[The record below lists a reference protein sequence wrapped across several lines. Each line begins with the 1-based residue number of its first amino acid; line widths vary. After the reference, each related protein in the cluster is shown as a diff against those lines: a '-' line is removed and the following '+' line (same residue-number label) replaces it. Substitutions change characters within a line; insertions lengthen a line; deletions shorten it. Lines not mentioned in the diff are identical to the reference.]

1 MAVTFI
7 DLFAGI
13 GGFHAAGESFGWEC
27 VFANEMDPAAA
38 SVYEQNWD
46 LKALGNI
53 HEYTRASKKGTIPAH
68 DVLFAGFPCQPF
80 SKSGKQKGMDEDRGS
95 LFHDIAFI
103 LEGKSQS
110 ITTIER
116 LVLNVMQRM
125 SGIATETH
133 RLTQMI
139 AHTNCKLL
147 DTRKTTPNFRY
158 FEKEAVRIGGG
169 YNHRYALYDM
179 ILVKDN
185 HIDFAG
191 GVKPALSK
199 ISEFIKERNLSIKVE
214 VETRNLEEVDEVI
227 ETSVAFRIMLDNFTP
242 EKLREAVLHINGR
255 VETEASGGI
264 NENTLVSYAE
274 TGVDFI
280 SMGALTH
287 HVKSFDLSLKA
298 IK

>member
-1 MAVTFI
+1 MNAFDFDKWLTEALNEDIGPGDFTTLATIPTDAIGKAQLIVKDNGVIAGVTIAEKIIHAFDSTLKVTTFI
-7 DLFAGI
+7 HD
-13 GGFHAAGESFGWEC
+13 GEI
-27 VFANEMDPAAA
+27 V
-38 SVYEQNWD
+38 
-46 LKALGNI
+46 
-53 HEYTRASKKGTIPAH
+53 KKG
-68 DVLFAGFPCQPF
+68 
-80 SKSGKQKGMDEDRGS
+80 
-95 LFHDIAFI
+95 DIAFFV
-103 LEGKSQS
+103 EGKSQS

-139 AHTNCKLL
+139 AHTHCKLL

-199 ISEFIKERNLSIKVE
+199 ISEFTKERNLNVKVE
-214 VETRNLEEVDEVI
+214 VETRNLSEVDEVL
-227 ETSVAFRIMLDNFTP
+227 ETGIAFRIMLDNFTP
-242 EKLREAVLHINGR
+242 ERLREAVSHINGR

-264 NENTLVSYAE
+264 NEDTLVAYAE
-274 TGVDFI
+274 TGVNFI

-287 HVKSFDLSLKA
+287 HIKSFDLSLKA
-298 IK
+298 IQ

>member
-1 MAVTFI
+1 MNPFDFSTWLHSALQEDIGPGDYTTLATIPESAIGKAQLIVKDNGVIAGITIAEKIIQDFDPSLKVTTFI
-7 DLFAGI
+7 HDGD
-13 GGFHAAGESFGWEC
+13 
-27 VFANEMDPAAA
+27 V
-38 SVYEQNWD
+38 V
-46 LKALGNI
+46 
-53 HEYTRASKKGTIPAH
+53 KKG
-68 DVLFAGFPCQPF
+68 
-80 SKSGKQKGMDEDRGS
+80 
-95 LFHDIAFI
+95 DIAFI
-103 LEGKSQS
+103 VEGKSQS

-125 SGIATETH
+125 SGIATETY

-169 YNHRYALYDM
+169 SNHRYALYDM

-199 ISEFIKERNLSIKVE
+199 ISEFINERNLSIKVE
-214 VETRNLEEVDEVI
+214 VETRNLSEVDEVI
-227 ETSVAFRIMLDNFTP
+227 ETGVAFRIMLDNFTP

-298 IK
+298 VK

>member
-1 MAVTFI
+1 MNPFDFSTWLHSALQEDIGPGDYTTLATIPDSAIGKAQLIVKDNGVIAGITIAEKIIQDFDPSLKVTTFI
-7 DLFAGI
+7 HDGD
-13 GGFHAAGESFGWEC
+13 
-27 VFANEMDPAAA
+27 V
-38 SVYEQNWD
+38 V
-46 LKALGNI
+46 
-53 HEYTRASKKGTIPAH
+53 KKG
-68 DVLFAGFPCQPF
+68 
-80 SKSGKQKGMDEDRGS
+80 
-95 LFHDIAFI
+95 DIAFI
-103 LEGKSQS
+103 VEGKSQS

-169 YNHRYALYDM
+169 SNHRYALYDM

-191 GVKPALSK
+191 GVKAALSK
-199 ISEFIKERNLSIKVE
+199 ISEFIKERNLSIKIE
-214 VETRNLEEVDEVI
+214 VETRNLSEVDEVI
-227 ETSVAFRIMLDNFTP
+227 ETGIAFRIMLDNFTP

-264 NENTLVSYAE
+264 NETTLVSYAE
-274 TGVDFI
+274 TGVNFI

>member
-1 MAVTFI
+1 MNEFDFDKWLAEALREDIGPGDFTTLATIPSDAVGKAQLI
-7 DLFAGI
+7 VKDNGVLAGVSI
-13 GGFHAAGESFGWEC
+13 AEKIIHAF
-27 VFANEMDPAAA
+27 DH
-38 SVYEQNWD
+38 D
-46 LKALGNI
+46 LKVTTLIQDGDI
-53 HEYTRASKKGTIPAH
+53 VKKG
-68 DVLFAGFPCQPF
+68 
-80 SKSGKQKGMDEDRGS
+80 
-95 LFHDIAFI
+95 DIAFFV
-103 LEGKSQS
+103 EGKSQS

-139 AHTNCKLL
+139 AHTSCKLL

-199 ISEFIKERNLSIKVE
+199 ISEFLKERNLSIQVE

-227 ETSVAFRIMLDNFTP
+227 ETGVAFRIMLDNFTP
-242 EKLREAVLHINGR
+242 QNLREAVLHIHGK

-264 NENTLVSYAE
+264 NESTLVSYAE

-298 IK
+298 VK

>member
-1 MAVTFI
+1 MNAFDFDKWLAEALREDIGPGDFTTLATIPSDAVGKAQLIVKDNGVLAGVSIAEKIIHAFDPDLKVTTFI
-7 DLFAGI
+7 QDGDI
-13 GGFHAAGESFGWEC
+13 
-27 VFANEMDPAAA
+27 V
-38 SVYEQNWD
+38 
-46 LKALGNI
+46 
-53 HEYTRASKKGTIPAH
+53 KKG
-68 DVLFAGFPCQPF
+68 
-80 SKSGKQKGMDEDRGS
+80 E
-95 LFHDIAFI
+95 IAFYV
-103 LEGKSQS
+103 EGKSQS

-199 ISEFIKERNLSIKVE
+199 ISEFLKERNLSIQVE

-227 ETSVAFRIMLDNFTP
+227 ETGVAFRIMLDNFTP
-242 EKLREAVLHINGR
+242 QNLRDAVLHIHGR

-274 TGVDFI
+274 TGVNYI

-298 IK
+298 VK

>member
-1 MAVTFI
+1 MNAFDFDKWLAEALREDIGPGDFTTLATIPSDAFGKAQLIVKDNGVLAGVSIAEKIIHAFDPDLKVTTFI
-7 DLFAGI
+7 QDGDI
-13 GGFHAAGESFGWEC
+13 
-27 VFANEMDPAAA
+27 V
-38 SVYEQNWD
+38 
-46 LKALGNI
+46 
-53 HEYTRASKKGTIPAH
+53 KKG
-68 DVLFAGFPCQPF
+68 
-80 SKSGKQKGMDEDRGS
+80 
-95 LFHDIAFI
+95 DIAFFV
-103 LEGKSQS
+103 EGKSQS

-125 SGIATETH
+125 SGIATETN

-199 ISEFIKERNLSIKVE
+199 ISEFLKERNLSIQVE

-227 ETSVAFRIMLDNFTP
+227 ETGVAFRIMLDNFTP
-242 EKLREAVLHINGR
+242 QNLREAVLHIHGR

-264 NENTLVSYAE
+264 NESTLVGYAE

-298 IK
+298 VK

>member
-1 MAVTFI
+1 MNAFDFDKWLAEALNEDIGPGDFTTLATIPDDALGKAQLIVKDNGILAGVTIAEKIIHAFDSSLKVTTFI
-7 DLFAGI
+7 QDGAT
-13 GGFHAAGESFGWEC
+13 
-27 VFANEMDPAAA
+27 V
-38 SVYEQNWD
+38 
-46 LKALGNI
+46 
-53 HEYTRASKKGTIPAH
+53 
-68 DVLFAGFPCQPF
+68 
-80 SKSGKQKGMDEDRGS
+80 QKG
-95 LFHDIAFI
+95 DIAFI
-103 LEGKSQS
+103 VEGKSQS

-199 ISEFIKERNLSIKVE
+199 ISEFIKERNLTVKVE
-214 VETRNLEEVDEVI
+214 VETRNLDEVDEVI
-227 ETSVAFRIMLDNFTP
+227 ETGVAFRIMLDNFTP

-255 VETEASGGI
+255 AETEASGGI

-274 TGVDFI
+274 TGVDYI

>member
-1 MAVTFI
+1 MNAFDFDKWLAEALREDIGPGDFTTLATIPSDAVGKAQLIVKDNGVLAGVSIAEKIIHAFDPDLKVTTFI
-7 DLFAGI
+7 QDGDL
-13 GGFHAAGESFGWEC
+13 
-27 VFANEMDPAAA
+27 V
-38 SVYEQNWD
+38 
-46 LKALGNI
+46 
-53 HEYTRASKKGTIPAH
+53 KKG
-68 DVLFAGFPCQPF
+68 
-80 SKSGKQKGMDEDRGS
+80 
-95 LFHDIAFI
+95 DIAFFV
-103 LEGKSQS
+103 EGKSQS

-139 AHTNCKLL
+139 AHTSCKLL

-199 ISEFIKERNLSIKVE
+199 ISEFLKERNLSIQVE

-227 ETSVAFRIMLDNFTP
+227 ETGVAFRIMLDNFTP
-242 EKLREAVLHINGR
+242 QNLREAVLHIHGK

-264 NENTLVSYAE
+264 NESTLVSYAE

-298 IK
+298 VK

>member
-1 MAVTFI
+1 MNVFDFDNWLAEALKEDIGPGDFTTLATIPNDAIGKAQLIVK
-7 DLFAGI
+7 DNGVLAGI
-13 GGFHAAGESFGWEC
+13 AIAEKIIHAF
-27 VFANEMDPAAA
+27 DP
-38 SVYEQNWD
+38 S
-46 LKALGNI
+46 LKITTLLQDG
-53 HEYTRASKKGTIPAH
+53 TLVKKG
-68 DVLFAGFPCQPF
+68 
-80 SKSGKQKGMDEDRGS
+80 
-95 LFHDIAFI
+95 DIAFYV
-103 LEGKSQS
+103 EGKSQS

-125 SGIATETH
+125 SGIATETY
-133 RLTQMI
+133 RLTKMI

-169 YNHRYALYDM
+169 VNHRYALYDM

-185 HIDFAG
+185 HIDFSG

-199 ISEFIKERNLSIKVE
+199 IESFMKEQNLDLKIE
-214 VETRNLEEVDEVI
+214 VETRNLQEIEEVL
-227 ETSVAFRIMLDNFTP
+227 ETGIAFRIMLDNFSP
-242 EKLREAVLHINGR
+242 DQIREAVAFISGR

-264 NENTLVSYAE
+264 NESTLVSYAE
-274 TGVDFI
+274 TGVNYI

>member
-1 MAVTFI
+1 MNEFDFDKWLAEALREDIGPGDFTTLATIPSDAVGKAQLI
-7 DLFAGI
+7 VKDNGVLAGVSI
-13 GGFHAAGESFGWEC
+13 AEKIIHAF
-27 VFANEMDPAAA
+27 DP
-38 SVYEQNWD
+38 D
-46 LKALGNI
+46 LKVTTLIQDGDI
-53 HEYTRASKKGTIPAH
+53 VKKG
-68 DVLFAGFPCQPF
+68 
-80 SKSGKQKGMDEDRGS
+80 
-95 LFHDIAFI
+95 DIAFFV
-103 LEGKSQS
+103 EGKSQS

-139 AHTNCKLL
+139 AHTNCKVL

-199 ISEFIKERNLSIKVE
+199 ISEFLKERNLSIQVE

-227 ETSVAFRIMLDNFTP
+227 ETGVAFRIMLDNFTP
-242 EKLREAVLHINGR
+242 QNLREAVLHIHGK

-264 NENTLVSYAE
+264 NESTLVSYAE

-298 IK
+298 VK

>member
-1 MAVTFI
+1 MNPFDFSTWLHSALQEDIGPGDYTTLATIPENAMGKAQLIVKDNGVIAGVSIAEKIIRAFDPSLKVTT
-7 DLFAGI
+7 L
-13 GGFHAAGESFGWEC
+13 
-27 VFANEMDPAAA
+27 
-38 SVYEQNWD
+38 
-46 LKALGNI
+46 I
-53 HEYTRASKKGTIPAH
+53 HDGDVVKKG
-68 DVLFAGFPCQPF
+68 
-80 SKSGKQKGMDEDRGS
+80 
-95 LFHDIAFI
+95 DIAFFV
-103 LEGKSQS
+103 EGKSQS

-199 ISEFIKERNLSIKVE
+199 ISEFIQERNLSIKVE
-214 VETRNLEEVDEVI
+214 VETRNLDEVDQVL
-227 ETSVAFRIMLDNFTP
+227 ETGIAFRIMLDNFNP

-274 TGVDFI
+274 TGVDYI

-298 IK
+298 I

>member
-1 MAVTFI
+1 MNAF
-7 DLFAGI
+7 DFESWLAEALKEDI
-13 GGFHAAGESFGWEC
+13 GPGDFTTLA
-27 VFANEMDPAAA
+27 
-38 SVYEQNWD
+38 
-46 LKALGNI
+46 
-53 HEYTRASKKGTIPAH
+53 TIPDNAIGKAQLIVK
-68 DVLFAGFPCQPF
+68 DNGVLAGVSIAEKIIHAFDPSLKMTTLLQD
-80 SKSGKQKGMDEDRGS
+80 GALVQKG
-95 LFHDIAFI
+95 DIAFYM
-103 LEGKSQS
+103 EGKSQS

-139 AHTNCKLL
+139 AHTSCKLL

-169 YNHRYALYDM
+169 INHRYALYDM

-185 HIDFAG
+185 HIDFSG

-199 ISEFIKERNLSIKVE
+199 IESFLKEQNLDLKIE
-214 VETRNLEEVDEVI
+214 VETRNLKEIDEVL
-227 ETSVAFRIMLDNFTP
+227 ETGIAFRIMLDNFSP
-242 EKLREAVLHINGR
+242 DQIREAVQHINGR

-274 TGVDFI
+274 TGVNYI

>member
-1 MAVTFI
+1 MNAIDFDKWLTEALNEDIGPGDFTTRATIPDNAIGKAQLIVKDNGILAGVTIAEKIIHAFDSSLKVTTFI
-7 DLFAGI
+7 QDGAT
-13 GGFHAAGESFGWEC
+13 
-27 VFANEMDPAAA
+27 V
-38 SVYEQNWD
+38 
-46 LKALGNI
+46 
-53 HEYTRASKKGTIPAH
+53 
-68 DVLFAGFPCQPF
+68 
-80 SKSGKQKGMDEDRGS
+80 QKG
-95 LFHDIAFI
+95 DIAFI
-103 LEGKSQS
+103 VEGKSQS

-133 RLTQMI
+133 RLVQMI
-139 AHTNCKLL
+139 SHTNCKLL

-169 YNHRYALYDM
+169 FNHRYALYDM

-185 HIDFAG
+185 HIDFSG

-199 ISEFIKERNLSIKVE
+199 IVAFLKEKNLNLKIE
-214 VETRNLEEVDEVI
+214 VETRNLQEIDEVLESGI
-227 ETSVAFRIMLDNFTP
+227 AFRIMLDNFAP
-242 EKLREAVLHINGR
+242 DKIREAVKHINGK

-264 NENTLVSYAE
+264 DETTLKEYAE
-274 TGVDFI
+274 TGVNYI

>member
-1 MAVTFI
+1 MNAFDFDKWLAEALNEDIGPGDFTTLATIPNDAVGKAQLVVKDNGTIAGVTIAEKIIHSFDSSLKMTTFI
-7 DLFAGI
+7 KDGAT
-13 GGFHAAGESFGWEC
+13 
-27 VFANEMDPAAA
+27 V
-38 SVYEQNWD
+38 
-46 LKALGNI
+46 
-53 HEYTRASKKGTIPAH
+53 
-68 DVLFAGFPCQPF
+68 
-80 SKSGKQKGMDEDRGS
+80 QKG
-95 LFHDIAFI
+95 DIAFI
-103 LEGKSQS
+103 VEGKSQS

-191 GVKPALSK
+191 GVKAALSK
-199 ISEFIKERNLSIKVE
+199 ISEFIKERNLTINIE

-227 ETSVAFRIMLDNFTP
+227 ETGVAFRIMLDNFTP

-255 VETEASGGI
+255 VETEGSGGI
-264 NENTLVSYAE
+264 NENTLISYAE

>member
-1 MAVTFI
+1 MNAFDFDKWLAEALNEDIGPGDFTTLATIPNDAIGKAQLIVKDNGVIAGIAIAEKIIHAFDSTLKVTTFI
-7 DLFAGI
+7 QDGAT
-13 GGFHAAGESFGWEC
+13 
-27 VFANEMDPAAA
+27 V
-38 SVYEQNWD
+38 
-46 LKALGNI
+46 
-53 HEYTRASKKGTIPAH
+53 
-68 DVLFAGFPCQPF
+68 
-80 SKSGKQKGMDEDRGS
+80 QKG
-95 LFHDIAFI
+95 DIAFI
-103 LEGKSQS
+103 VEGKSQS

-133 RLTQMI
+133 SLTQMI

-199 ISEFIKERNLSIKVE
+199 ISEFMKERNLTIQVE

-227 ETSVAFRIMLDNFTP
+227 ETGVAFRIMLDNFTP

-255 VETEASGGI
+255 LETEASGGI

-274 TGVDFI
+274 TGVDYI

>member
-1 MAVTFI
+1 MNAFDFETWLAEALRE
-7 DLFAGI
+7 DI
-13 GGFHAAGESFGWEC
+13 GPGDFTTLA
-27 VFANEMDPAAA
+27 
-38 SVYEQNWD
+38 
-46 LKALGNI
+46 
-53 HEYTRASKKGTIPAH
+53 TIPDNAIGKAQLIVK
-68 DVLFAGFPCQPF
+68 DNGVLAGVSIAEKIIHAFDPSLKMTTLLQD
-80 SKSGKQKGMDEDRGS
+80 GALVQKG
-95 LFHDIAFI
+95 DIAFYV
-103 LEGKSQS
+103 EGKSQS

-139 AHTNCKLL
+139 AHTSCKLL

-169 YNHRYALYDM
+169 INHRYALYDM

-185 HIDFAG
+185 HIDFSG

-199 ISEFIKERNLSIKVE
+199 IESFLKEQNLDLKIE
-214 VETRNLEEVDEVI
+214 VETRNLKEIDEVL
-227 ETSVAFRIMLDNFTP
+227 ETGIAFRIMLDNFSP
-242 EKLREAVLHINGR
+242 DQIREAVQHINGR

-274 TGVDFI
+274 TGVNYI

>member
-1 MAVTFI
+1 MNAFDFDTWLAEALKE
-7 DLFAGI
+7 DI
-13 GGFHAAGESFGWEC
+13 GPGDFTTLA
-27 VFANEMDPAAA
+27 
-38 SVYEQNWD
+38 
-46 LKALGNI
+46 
-53 HEYTRASKKGTIPAH
+53 TIPDNAIGKAQLIVK
-68 DVLFAGFPCQPF
+68 DNGVLAGVSIAEKIIHAFDPSLKMTTLLQD
-80 SKSGKQKGMDEDRGS
+80 GALVQKG
-95 LFHDIAFI
+95 DIAFYV
-103 LEGKSQS
+103 EGKSQS

-139 AHTNCKLL
+139 AHTSCKLL

-169 YNHRYALYDM
+169 INHRYALYDM

-185 HIDFAG
+185 HIDFSG

-199 ISEFIKERNLSIKVE
+199 IESFLKEQNLDLKIE
-214 VETRNLEEVDEVI
+214 VETRNLKEIDEVL
-227 ETSVAFRIMLDNFTP
+227 ETGIAFRIMLDNFSP
-242 EKLREAVLHINGR
+242 DQIREAVQHINGR

-274 TGVDFI
+274 TGVDVI

-298 IK
+298 VK

>member
-1 MAVTFI
+1 MNAFDFETWLAEALRE
-7 DLFAGI
+7 DI
-13 GGFHAAGESFGWEC
+13 GPGDFTTLA
-27 VFANEMDPAAA
+27 
-38 SVYEQNWD
+38 
-46 LKALGNI
+46 
-53 HEYTRASKKGTIPAH
+53 TIPDNDIGKAQLIVK
-68 DVLFAGFPCQPF
+68 DNGVLAGVSIAEKIIHAFDPSLKMTTLLQD
-80 SKSGKQKGMDEDRGS
+80 GALVQKG
-95 LFHDIAFI
+95 DIAFYV
-103 LEGKSQS
+103 EGKSQS

-139 AHTNCKLL
+139 AHTSCKLL

-169 YNHRYALYDM
+169 INHRYALYDM

-185 HIDFAG
+185 HIDFSG

-199 ISEFIKERNLSIKVE
+199 IESFLKEQNLDLKIE
-214 VETRNLEEVDEVI
+214 VETRNLKEIDEVL
-227 ETSVAFRIMLDNFTP
+227 ETGIAFRIMLDNFSP
-242 EKLREAVLHINGR
+242 DQIREAVQHINGR

-274 TGVDFI
+274 TGVNYI

>member
-1 MAVTFI
+1 MNAFDFDKWLAEALNEDIGPGDFTTLATIPDNALGKAQLIVKDNGILAGVTIAEKIIHAFDSSLKVTTFI
-7 DLFAGI
+7 QDGAT
-13 GGFHAAGESFGWEC
+13 
-27 VFANEMDPAAA
+27 V
-38 SVYEQNWD
+38 
-46 LKALGNI
+46 
-53 HEYTRASKKGTIPAH
+53 
-68 DVLFAGFPCQPF
+68 
-80 SKSGKQKGMDEDRGS
+80 QKG
-95 LFHDIAFI
+95 DIAFI

-227 ETSVAFRIMLDNFTP
+227 ETGVAFRIMLDNFTP

>member
-1 MAVTFI
+1 MNAFDFDKWLAEALREDIGPGDYTTLATIPSDAIGKAQLIVKDNGVLAGVSIAEKIIHAFDPDLKVTTFI
-7 DLFAGI
+7 QDGDL
-13 GGFHAAGESFGWEC
+13 
-27 VFANEMDPAAA
+27 V
-38 SVYEQNWD
+38 
-46 LKALGNI
+46 
-53 HEYTRASKKGTIPAH
+53 KKG
-68 DVLFAGFPCQPF
+68 
-80 SKSGKQKGMDEDRGS
+80 
-95 LFHDIAFI
+95 DIAFFV
-103 LEGKSQS
+103 EGKSQS

-139 AHTNCKLL
+139 AHTSCKLL

-199 ISEFIKERNLSIKVE
+199 ISEFLKERNLSIQVE

-227 ETSVAFRIMLDNFTP
+227 ETGVAFRIMLDNFTP
-242 EKLREAVLHINGR
+242 QNLREAVLHIHGK

-264 NENTLVSYAE
+264 NESTLVSYAE

-298 IK
+298 VK

>member
-1 MAVTFI
+1 MNPFDFSTWLHSALQEDIGPGDYTTLATIPESAIGKAQLIVKDNGVI
-7 DLFAGI
+7 AGI
-13 GGFHAAGESFGWEC
+13 TIAEIIIQAF
-27 VFANEMDPAAA
+27 DP
-38 SVYEQNWD
+38 S
-46 LKALGNI
+46 LKVTAFI
-53 HEYTRASKKGTIPAH
+53 HDG
-68 DVLFAGFPCQPF
+68 DVVKMG
-80 SKSGKQKGMDEDRGS
+80 
-95 LFHDIAFI
+95 DIAFI
-103 LEGKSQS
+103 VEGKSQS

-169 YNHRYALYDM
+169 SNHRYALYDM

-199 ISEFIKERNLSIKVE
+199 ISEFINERNLSIKVE
-214 VETRNLEEVDEVI
+214 VETRNLSEVDEVI
-227 ETSVAFRIMLDNFTP
+227 ETGVAFRIMLDNFTP

>member
-1 MAVTFI
+1 MNAFDFDKWLAEALNEDIGPGDFTTLATIPDNALGKAQLIVKDNGILAGVTIAEKIIHAFDSSLKVTTFI
-7 DLFAGI
+7 QDGAT
-13 GGFHAAGESFGWEC
+13 
-27 VFANEMDPAAA
+27 V
-38 SVYEQNWD
+38 
-46 LKALGNI
+46 
-53 HEYTRASKKGTIPAH
+53 
-68 DVLFAGFPCQPF
+68 
-80 SKSGKQKGMDEDRGS
+80 QKG
-95 LFHDIAFI
+95 DIAFI
-103 LEGKSQS
+103 VEGKSQS

-125 SGIATETH
+125 SGIATETN
-133 RLTQMI
+133 RLVQMI
-139 AHTNCKLL
+139 SHTNCKLL
-147 DTRKTTPNFRY
+147 DTRKTTPNFRN

-227 ETSVAFRIMLDNFTP
+227 ETGVAFRIMLDNFSP

>member
-1 MAVTFI
+1 MNAFDFDKWLAEALNEDIGPGDFTTLATIPNDAIGKAQLIVKDNGVIAGIAIAEKIIHAFDSTLKVITFI
-7 DLFAGI
+7 QDGAT
-13 GGFHAAGESFGWEC
+13 
-27 VFANEMDPAAA
+27 V
-38 SVYEQNWD
+38 
-46 LKALGNI
+46 
-53 HEYTRASKKGTIPAH
+53 
-68 DVLFAGFPCQPF
+68 
-80 SKSGKQKGMDEDRGS
+80 QKG
-95 LFHDIAFI
+95 DIAFI
-103 LEGKSQS
+103 VEGKSQS

-133 RLTQMI
+133 SLTQMI

-199 ISEFIKERNLSIKVE
+199 ISEFIKERNLTIQVE

-227 ETSVAFRIMLDNFTP
+227 ETGVAFRIMLDNFTP

-274 TGVDFI
+274 TGVDYI

>member
-1 MAVTFI
+1 MNAFDFETWLAEALKE
-7 DLFAGI
+7 DI
-13 GGFHAAGESFGWEC
+13 GPGDFTTLA
-27 VFANEMDPAAA
+27 
-38 SVYEQNWD
+38 
-46 LKALGNI
+46 
-53 HEYTRASKKGTIPAH
+53 TIPDNAIGKAQLIVK
-68 DVLFAGFPCQPF
+68 DNGVLAGVSIAEKIIHAFDPSLKMTTLLQD
-80 SKSGKQKGMDEDRGS
+80 GALVQKG
-95 LFHDIAFI
+95 DIAFYV
-103 LEGKSQS
+103 EGKSQS

-139 AHTNCKLL
+139 AHTSCKLL

-169 YNHRYALYDM
+169 INHRYALYDM

-185 HIDFAG
+185 HIDFSG

-199 ISEFIKERNLSIKVE
+199 IESFIKEQNLNLKIE
-214 VETRNLEEVDEVI
+214 VETRNLKEIDEVL
-227 ETSVAFRIMLDNFTP
+227 ETGIAFRIMLDNFSP
-242 EKLREAVLHINGR
+242 DQIREAVQHINGR
-255 VETEASGGI
+255 AETEASGGI
-264 NENTLVSYAE
+264 NDSTLVSYAE

>member
-1 MAVTFI
+1 MNAF
-7 DLFAGI
+7 DFESWLAEALKEDI
-13 GGFHAAGESFGWEC
+13 GPGDFTTLA
-27 VFANEMDPAAA
+27 
-38 SVYEQNWD
+38 
-46 LKALGNI
+46 
-53 HEYTRASKKGTIPAH
+53 TIPDNAIGKAQLIVK
-68 DVLFAGFPCQPF
+68 DNGVLAGVSIAEKIIHAFDPSLKMTTLLQD
-80 SKSGKQKGMDEDRGS
+80 GALVQKG
-95 LFHDIAFI
+95 DIAFYV
-103 LEGKSQS
+103 EGKSQS

-139 AHTNCKLL
+139 AHTSCKLL

-169 YNHRYALYDM
+169 INHRYALYDM

-185 HIDFAG
+185 HIDFSG

-199 ISEFIKERNLSIKVE
+199 IESFLKEQNLDLKIE
-214 VETRNLEEVDEVI
+214 VETRNLKEIDEVL
-227 ETSVAFRIMLDNFTP
+227 ETGIAFRIMLDNFSP
-242 EKLREAVLHINGR
+242 DQIREAVQHINGR

-274 TGVDFI
+274 TGVNYI

>member
-1 MAVTFI
+1 MNPFDFSTWLHSALQEDIGPGDYTTLATIPESAIGKAQLIVKENGIIAGITIAEKIIQAFDPSLKVTTFI
-7 DLFAGI
+7 HDGD
-13 GGFHAAGESFGWEC
+13 
-27 VFANEMDPAAA
+27 V
-38 SVYEQNWD
+38 V
-46 LKALGNI
+46 
-53 HEYTRASKKGTIPAH
+53 KKG
-68 DVLFAGFPCQPF
+68 
-80 SKSGKQKGMDEDRGS
+80 
-95 LFHDIAFI
+95 DIAFI
-103 LEGKSQS
+103 VEGKSQS

-133 RLTQMI
+133 RLTKMI
-139 AHTNCKLL
+139 AHTTCKLL

-169 YNHRYALYDM
+169 SNHRHALYDM

-214 VETRNLEEVDEVI
+214 VETRNLSEVDEVI
-227 ETSVAFRIMLDNFTP
+227 EAGVAFRIMLDNFTP

-264 NENTLVSYAE
+264 NETTLVSYAE
-274 TGVDFI
+274 TGVNFI

>member
-1 MAVTFI
+1 MNAFDFDKWLAEALNEDIGPGDFTTLATIPDNAIGKAQLIVKDNGILAGVTIAEKIIHAFDSSLKVTTFI
-7 DLFAGI
+7 QDGAT
-13 GGFHAAGESFGWEC
+13 
-27 VFANEMDPAAA
+27 V
-38 SVYEQNWD
+38 
-46 LKALGNI
+46 
-53 HEYTRASKKGTIPAH
+53 
-68 DVLFAGFPCQPF
+68 
-80 SKSGKQKGMDEDRGS
+80 QKG
-95 LFHDIAFI
+95 DIAFI
-103 LEGKSQS
+103 VEGKSQS

-199 ISEFIKERNLSIKVE
+199 ISEFIKERNLTIKVE
-214 VETRNLEEVDEVI
+214 VETRNLDEVDEVI
-227 ETSVAFRIMLDNFTP
+227 ETGVAFRIMLDNFTP

-274 TGVDFI
+274 TGVDYI

>member
-1 MAVTFI
+1 MNEFDFDKWLTEALKEDIGPGDFTTLATIPNDAIGKAQLIVKDNGVIAGVAIAEKIIHVFDASLKVTTFI
-7 DLFAGI
+7 QDGAVVKHG
-13 GGFHAAGESFGWEC
+13 
-27 VFANEMDPAAA
+27 
-38 SVYEQNWD
+38 
-46 LKALGNI
+46 
-53 HEYTRASKKGTIPAH
+53 
-68 DVLFAGFPCQPF
+68 
-80 SKSGKQKGMDEDRGS
+80 
-95 LFHDIAFI
+95 DIAFI
-103 LEGKSQS
+103 VEGKSQS

-125 SGIATETH
+125 SGIATEAH

-139 AHTNCKLL
+139 SHTNCKLL

-169 YNHRYALYDM
+169 MNHRYALYDM

-185 HIDFAG
+185 HIDFSG

-199 ISEFIKERNLSIKVE
+199 IEAYLKEKNLDLKIE
-214 VETRNLEEVDEVI
+214 VETRNLHEIGEVL
-227 ETSVAFRIMLDNFTP
+227 ETGIAFRIMLDNFSP
-242 EKLREAVLHINGR
+242 DQIREAVSFINGR

>member
-1 MAVTFI
+1 MNEFDFDKWLAEALREDIGPGDFTTLATIPSDAVGKAQLI
-7 DLFAGI
+7 VKDNGVLAGVSI
-13 GGFHAAGESFGWEC
+13 AEKIIHAF
-27 VFANEMDPAAA
+27 DP
-38 SVYEQNWD
+38 D
-46 LKALGNI
+46 LKVTTLIQDGDI
-53 HEYTRASKKGTIPAH
+53 VKKG
-68 DVLFAGFPCQPF
+68 
-80 SKSGKQKGMDEDRGS
+80 
-95 LFHDIAFI
+95 DIAFYV
-103 LEGKSQS
+103 EGKSQS

-199 ISEFIKERNLSIKVE
+199 ISEFLKERNLSIQVE

-227 ETSVAFRIMLDNFTP
+227 ETGVAFRIMLDNFTP
-242 EKLREAVLHINGR
+242 QNLREAVLHIHGK

-264 NENTLVSYAE
+264 NESTLVSYAE

-287 HVKSFDLSLKA
+287 HVKSFDVSLKA
-298 IK
+298 VK

>member
-1 MAVTFI
+1 MNPFDFSTWLHSALQEDIGPGDYTTLATIPESAIGKAQLIVKDNGVI
-7 DLFAGI
+7 AGI
-13 GGFHAAGESFGWEC
+13 TIAEKIIQAF
-27 VFANEMDPAAA
+27 DPSLNVTAF
-38 SVYEQNWD
+38 
-46 LKALGNI
+46 I
-53 HEYTRASKKGTIPAH
+53 HDGVVVKMG
-68 DVLFAGFPCQPF
+68 
-80 SKSGKQKGMDEDRGS
+80 
-95 LFHDIAFI
+95 DIAFI
-103 LEGKSQS
+103 VEGKSQS

-147 DTRKTTPNFRY
+147 DTRKTTPNFRS

-169 YNHRYALYDM
+169 SNHRSALYDM

-199 ISEFIKERNLSIKVE
+199 ISEFINERNLSIKVE
-214 VETRNLEEVDEVI
+214 VETRNLSEVDEVI
-227 ETSVAFRIMLDNFTP
+227 ETGVAFRIMLDNFTP

>member
-1 MAVTFI
+1 MNAFDFDKWLAEALNEDIGPGDFTTLATIPNNAIGKAQLIVKDNGVIAGVSIAERIIQAFDASLKVTTFI
-7 DLFAGI
+7 HDGD
-13 GGFHAAGESFGWEC
+13 
-27 VFANEMDPAAA
+27 V
-38 SVYEQNWD
+38 V
-46 LKALGNI
+46 
-53 HEYTRASKKGTIPAH
+53 KKG
-68 DVLFAGFPCQPF
+68 
-80 SKSGKQKGMDEDRGS
+80 
-95 LFHDIAFI
+95 DIAFI
-103 LEGKSQS
+103 VEGKSQS

-139 AHTNCKLL
+139 AHTTCKLL

-169 YNHRYALYDM
+169 INHRYALYDM

-185 HIDFAG
+185 HIDFSG

-199 ISEFIKERNLSIKVE
+199 IEAYLKEKNLYLKIE
-214 VETRNLEEVDEVI
+214 VETRNIHEIEEVL
-227 ETSVAFRIMLDNFTP
+227 ETGIAFRIMLDNFSP
-242 EKLREAVLHINGR
+242 DQIREAVSFINGS

-274 TGVDFI
+274 TGVNFI

-298 IK
+298 VK

>member
-1 MAVTFI
+1 MNAFDFDKWLAEALKEDIGPGDFTTLATIPDNATGKAQLIVKDNGVIAGITIAEKIIQAFDTSLKVTTFI
-7 DLFAGI
+7 HDGD
-13 GGFHAAGESFGWEC
+13 
-27 VFANEMDPAAA
+27 V
-38 SVYEQNWD
+38 V
-46 LKALGNI
+46 
-53 HEYTRASKKGTIPAH
+53 KKG
-68 DVLFAGFPCQPF
+68 
-80 SKSGKQKGMDEDRGS
+80 
-95 LFHDIAFI
+95 DIAFI
-103 LEGKSQS
+103 VEGKSQS

-125 SGIATETH
+125 SSIATETR

-169 YNHRYALYDM
+169 SNHRYALYDM

-199 ISEFIKERNLSIKVE
+199 ISDFIKERNLSLKVE
-214 VETRNLEEVDEVI
+214 VETRNLFEVDEVI
-227 ETSVAFRIMLDNFTP
+227 ETGVAFRIMLDNFTP

-264 NENTLVSYAE
+264 NETTLVSYAE

-298 IK
+298 VK

>member
-1 MAVTFI
+1 MNAFDFDKWLTEALKEDIGPGDYTTLATIPESAIGKAQLIVKDNGVI
-7 DLFAGI
+7 AGI
-13 GGFHAAGESFGWEC
+13 TIAERIIQAFDPSLKVTTIIQDGAA
-27 VFANEMDPAAA
+27 V
-38 SVYEQNWD
+38 
-46 LKALGNI
+46 
-53 HEYTRASKKGTIPAH
+53 HKG
-68 DVLFAGFPCQPF
+68 DV
-80 SKSGKQKGMDEDRGS
+80 
-95 LFHDIAFI
+95 AFI
-103 LEGKSQS
+103 VEGKSQS

-139 AHTNCKLL
+139 AHTSCKLL

-169 YNHRYALYDM
+169 SNHRYALYDM

-199 ISEFIKERNLSIKVE
+199 ISKFIKERNLSIKVE

-227 ETSVAFRIMLDNFTP
+227 ETGVAFRIMLDNFSP

-264 NENTLVSYAE
+264 NEHTLVSYAE
-274 TGVDFI
+274 TGVNFI

>member
-1 MAVTFI
+1 MNVFDFDNWLAEALKEDIGPGDFTTLATIPNDAIGKAQLIVK
-7 DLFAGI
+7 DNGVLAGI
-13 GGFHAAGESFGWEC
+13 AIAEKIIHAF
-27 VFANEMDPAAA
+27 DP
-38 SVYEQNWD
+38 S
-46 LKALGNI
+46 LKITTLLQDG
-53 HEYTRASKKGTIPAH
+53 TLVKKG
-68 DVLFAGFPCQPF
+68 
-80 SKSGKQKGMDEDRGS
+80 
-95 LFHDIAFI
+95 DIAFYV
-103 LEGKSQS
+103 EGKSQS

-125 SGIATETH
+125 SGIATETY
-133 RLTQMI
+133 RLTKMI

-169 YNHRYALYDM
+169 VNHRYALYDM

-185 HIDFAG
+185 HIDFSD

-199 ISEFIKERNLSIKVE
+199 IESFMKEQNLDLKIE
-214 VETRNLEEVDEVI
+214 VETRNLQEIEEVL
-227 ETSVAFRIMLDNFTP
+227 ETGIAFRIMLDNFSP
-242 EKLREAVLHINGR
+242 DQIREAVAFINGR
-255 VETEASGGI
+255 VETEASGGL
-264 NENTLVSYAE
+264 NESTLVSYAE
-274 TGVDFI
+274 TGVNYI

>member
-1 MAVTFI
+1 MNAFDFDTWLTEALNEDIGPGDFTSLATIPDTAV
-7 DLFAGI
+7 G
-13 GGFHAAGESFGWEC
+13 
-27 VFANEMDPAAA
+27 
-38 SVYEQNWD
+38 
-46 LKALGNI
+46 KAQLIVKDN
-53 HEYTRASKKGTIPAH
+53 GTI
-68 DVLFAGFPCQPF
+68 AGVAIAEKIIHAFDPTLKVTTYIQDGALV
-80 SKSGKQKGMDEDRGS
+80 KIG
-95 LFHDIAFI
+95 DIAFI
-103 LEGKSQS
+103 VEGKSQS

-133 RLTQMI
+133 RLTEMI

-169 YNHRYALYDM
+169 INHRYALYDM

-185 HIDFAG
+185 HIDFSG

-199 ISEFIKERNLSIKVE
+199 IVAFLKEKNLDLKIE
-214 VETRNLEEVDEVI
+214 VETRNLQEIDEVLESGI
-227 ETSVAFRIMLDNFTP
+227 AFRIMLDNFAP
-242 EKLREAVLHINGR
+242 DKIREAVKHINGK

-264 NENTLVSYAE
+264 DETTLKEYAE
-274 TGVDFI
+274 TGVNYI